1 MLKIKQLLQ
10 SLIEVQ
16 KQINKSIKEL
26 KEEIKPKPDNISI
39 NANKITGFISSN
51 LEELKSNIYSKEE
64 TIKAFNKE
72 YDYRKEYE
80 ECQDENNALLQLIEK
95 YCKYNDKYEVLDL
108 FKRIDNEYLIKKR

>member
-26 KEEIKPKPDNISI
+26 KEEISPQ
-39 NANKITGFISSN
+39 ITMASTNFEKTN
-51 LEELKSNIYSKEE
+51 LVVDKLNRLETNVYSKEE
-64 TIKAFNKE
+64 TVKAINKE

-108 FKRIDNEYLIKKR
+108 FKRIDNEYLIERR